1 MSYSVLAYLVDK
13 TKLDSV
19 IGCKDRAT
27 YQRVA
32 DANDGMLIPD
42 EDEAEER
49 LLAEQSLTAL
59 IEGELQKEGL
69 DYLYA
74 LEMVCNAMG
83 ERVDLPCLEDA
94 HWGFFDQ
101 LGMLEGAFATNLPFP
116 PFAGKS
122 RYEPLYL
129 NREQLQKLVQ
139 KWDEESLAH
148 EDREVQAARYEL
160 IEVFESAANE
170 GLDMIG
176 FYG

>member
-1 MSYSVLAYLVDK
+1 MSYSVFAYLVDK

-27 YQRVA
+27 HQRIA
-32 DANDGMLIPD
+32 DANEGMLLPD
-42 EDEAEER
+42 EGEPEER

-59 IEGELQKEGL
+59 IEGELQNEGL

-74 LEMVCNAMG
+74 LEMVCNANG
-83 ERVDLPCLEDA
+83 ERVDLPSLEGV
-94 HWGFFDQ
+94 HWSFFDE
-101 LGMLEGAFATNLPFP
+101 LGMLKEASSTGLPFP
-116 PFAGKS
+116 PFAGES

-129 NREQLQKLVQ
+129 SREQLRKLIQ
-139 KWDEESLAH
+139 KWDDESIAH

-160 IEVFESAANE
+160 LEVLESAADD
-170 GLDMIG
+170 GLDFIG